1 MVFIPTAK
9 PEIGP
14 IRIDLKDDW
23 CVQDFEELCSSVRIA
38 YEVID
43 RFLLLVE
50 TLNREAREEHPFE
63 ESPDVPDYIGL
74 QTAWTSLYYGRAERY
89 SDGKPVFPGHAASL
103 DQILT
108 AIAPYSR
115 SLGID
120 KIRLESPGYLEFF
133 GSLNPLKIISDSI
146 RDYRSENTKRMQI
159 DSHAALERDKLR
171 VALAKEVM
179 KKAPADIAG
188 ARVFEIVNSV
198 VAPSAEKLEKIAANR
213 KVVQVRM
220 RPHSSNHRRLGPG
233 EVDLS

>member
-1 MVFIPTAK
+1 
-9 PEIGP
+9 
-14 IRIDLKDDW
+14 
-23 CVQDFEELCSSVRIA
+23 
-38 YEVID
+38 
-43 RFLLLVE
+43 
-50 TLNREAREEHPFE
+50 
-63 ESPDVPDYIGL
+63 
-74 QTAWTSLYYGRAERY
+74 
-89 SDGKPVFPGHAASL
+89 
-103 DQILT
+103 
-108 AIAPYSR
+108 
-115 SLGID
+115 
-120 KIRLESPGYLEFF
+120 
-133 GSLNPLKIISDSI
+133 
-146 RDYRSENTKRMQI
+146 MQI